1 MLLQKYCERKNQFRD
16 PKVKKKI
23 LWTEILNEFKVKGYN
38 VSQEILDRKM
48 RNLKQTYKSIK
59 DNNKK
64 TSTGRG
70 RITWEWFDTMEDLF
84 KEDRTINVGA
94 TLSSMPSTSSKS
106 NDGMF
111 SIEEG
116 SISVALSSQDEEDA
130 SSIQLNIDNVH
141 SETVENMSENSSC
154 VRWVEESIRGNSY
167 VCNWLKN
174 CTQQNIDQFEY
185 NVESSNNYFDKNVI
199 ENLKCRKELF
209 VSYSSVTD
217 ISSQQPPMRNL
228 KKEKAVKSRIL
239 YNQRKK
245 MLDCEERRVSAIN
258 KLCEKLEEHNKIQ
271 QERNDI
277 LKALLVLQKD

>member
-1 MLLQKYCERKNQFRD
+1 
-16 PKVKKKI
+16 
-23 LWTEILNEFKVKGYN
+23 
-38 VSQEILDRKM
+38 M
-48 RNLKQTYKSIK
+48 RNLKHTYKSIK

-64 TSTGRG
+64 ASTGRG
-70 RITWEWFDTMEDLF
+70 RVTWEWFDTMEDLF

-111 SIEEG
+111 NIEEG
-116 SISVALSSQDEEDA
+116 SISVALSPQDEEQA
-130 SSIQLNIDNVH
+130 RSSVQSDDDVH
-141 SETVENMSENSSC
+141 SETAENMLESRSC

-174 CTQQNIDQFEY
+174 CTQQNIDQLVY

-199 ENLKCRKELF
+199 ENLKYREELF
-209 VSYSSVTD
+209 ISYSSVTN

-245 MLDCEERRVSAIN
+245 ILDCEERRVSAIN
-258 KLCEKLEEHNKIQ
+258 KLCEKIEEHNKIQ

-277 LKALLVLQKD
+277 LKALLSLQKD